1 MNIKYRIPIFLTAV
15 LMMGT
20 TLLSA
25 QAEAA
30 VDPHGMER
38 ILGDT
43 LLWLAAVVI
52 AVTFGVLLYLVN
64 MLMDAQKMR
73 MFQEHGIE
81 VMEKVG
87 LTQQKEPWWKR
98 INKQA
103 WQLVPMEKEKDI
115 LFDHEYDGIRE
126 LDNSLPPWWVAM
138 FYITIAFGVA
148 YLGYFHV
155 TDYGVDQATEYVQE
169 MERAEEAVQ
178 AHLAKQ
184 ADRVDE
190 TNVIAL
196 QEPKDLELGQ
206 TIFNTYCSACHG
218 MLGEGGVGPNLT
230 DNYSIHGS
238 DITSIFTTIKY
249 GVPEKGMIAW
259 NTQLRP
265 VEMQKVA
272 SYIMT
277 LVGTSPPNP
286 KEPQGEEF
294 QPGTTEDASTAVE
307 KEQGDQVIGMN
318 N

>member
-1 MNIKYRIPIFLTAV
+1 MNIKYRIPILLTILLV
-15 LMMGT
+15 LGT
-20 TLLSA
+20 TILSA

-30 VDPHGMER
+30 VDPHGMEK
-38 ILGDT
+38 ILGNT
-43 LLWLAAVVI
+43 LLWLAGVVI
-52 AVTFGVLLYLVN
+52 AATIGVLLYLVN
-64 MLMDAQKMR
+64 MLMDAQKLR
-73 MFQEHGIE
+73 MLQEHGVE

-87 LTQQKEPWWKR
+87 LTKKREPWWKR
-98 INKQA
+98 FNKQA

-148 YLGYFHV
+148 YLGYFHI
-155 TDYGVDQATEYVQE
+155 TGYGVNQATEYAQE
-169 MERAEEAVQ
+169 MERADEAVQ
-178 AHLAKQ
+178 AYLAKQ

-190 TNVIAL
+190 TNVVVL

-230 DNYSIHGS
+230 DNYWIHGG
-238 DITSIFTTIKY
+238 DITAVFKTIKY

-277 LVGTSPPNP
+277 LVGTTPPNP
-286 KEPQGEEF
+286 KEPQGEEYK
-294 QPGTTEDASTAVE
+294 PGTEDASTAVE
-307 KEQGDQVIGMN
+307 KEKGEQVIGMN

>member
-1 MNIKYRIPIFLTAV
+1 MNIKYRIPILLTTLLV
-15 LMMGT
+15 LGT
-20 TLLSA
+20 TILSA
-25 QAEAA
+25 QAEAT

-38 ILGDT
+38 ILGNT
-43 LLWLAAVVI
+43 LLWLAGVVI
-52 AVTFGVLLYLVN
+52 AATIGVLLYLVN
-64 MLMDAQKMR
+64 MLMDAQKLR
-73 MFQEHGIE
+73 MLQEHGVE

-87 LTQQKEPWWKR
+87 LTQQREPWWKR
-98 INKQA
+98 FNKQA

-115 LFDHEYDGIRE
+115 LFEHEYDGIRE

-138 FYITIAFGVA
+138 FYITIVFAVA
-148 YLGYFHV
+148 YLGYYHV
-155 TDYGVDQATEYVQE
+155 AGYGVDQATEYAQE

-190 TNVIAL
+190 TNVVAL
-196 QEPKDLELGQ
+196 QEPQDLELGQ

-230 DNYSIHGS
+230 DNYWVHGG
-238 DITSIFTTIKY
+238 DITAVFKTIKY

-277 LVGTSPPNP
+277 LVGTTPPNP
-286 KEPQGEEF
+286 KEPEGDEYN
-294 QPGTTEDASTAVE
+294 PGTEDASTAVE
-307 KEQGDQVIGMN
+307 KEKGEQVLGMN

>member
-1 MNIKYRIPIFLTAV
+1 MNIKYRIPIL
-15 LMMGT
+15 LT
-20 TLLSA
+20 TLLFLGTTILSA
-25 QAEAA
+25 QTETA

-38 ILGDT
+38 ILGNT
-43 LLWLAAVVI
+43 LLWVAGVVI
-52 AVTFGVLLYLVN
+52 AATFGVMLYLVN
-64 MLMDAQKMR
+64 MLMDAQKLR
-73 MFQEHGIE
+73 MLQEHGVE
-81 VMEKVG
+81 VMEKIG
-87 LTQQKEPWWKR
+87 LTQKKEPWWKR
-98 INKQA
+98 FNKQA

-115 LFDHEYDGIRE
+115 LFEHEYDGIRE

-138 FYITIAFGVA
+138 FYITIVFAVA
-148 YLGYFHV
+148 YLGYYHV
-155 TDYGVDQATEYVQE
+155 TDYGVDQATEYAQE
-169 MERAEEAVQ
+169 MERADEAVK

-190 TNVIAL
+190 TNVVAL
-196 QEPKDLELGQ
+196 LEPKDLELGQ

-230 DNYSIHGS
+230 DNYWVHGG
-238 DITSIFTTIKY
+238 DITAVFKTIKY

-277 LVGTSPPNP
+277 LVGTTPPNP
-286 KEPQGEEF
+286 KEPQGEEYI
-294 QPGTTEDASTAVE
+294 PGTEDASTAIE
-307 KEQGDQVIGMN
+307 KEQGGQVIGMN

>member
-1 MNIKYRIPIFLTAV
+1 MNIKYRIPILLTILLV
-15 LMMGT
+15 LGT
-20 TLLSA
+20 TILSA

-38 ILGDT
+38 ILGNT
-43 LLWLAAVVI
+43 LLWLAGVVI
-52 AVTFGVLLYLVN
+52 AATIGVLLYLVN
-64 MLMDAQKMR
+64 MLMDAQKLR
-73 MFQEHGIE
+73 MLQEHGVE

-87 LTQQKEPWWKR
+87 LAQKREPWWR
-98 INKQA
+98 RFNKQA

-138 FYITIAFGVA
+138 FYITIVFAVA
-148 YLGYFHV
+148 YLGYFHI
-155 TDYGVDQATEYVQE
+155 TDYGIDQATEYAQE

-190 TNVIAL
+190 TNVVAL

-230 DNYSIHGS
+230 DNYWVHGG
-238 DITSIFTTIKY
+238 DITAVFKTIKY

-277 LVGTSPPNP
+277 LVGTTPPNP
-286 KEPQGEEF
+286 KEPQGEEYI
-294 QPGTTEDASTAVE
+294 PGTEDASTAVE
-307 KEQGDQVIGMN
+307 KEQGGQVIGMN

>member
-1 MNIKYRIPIFLTAV
+1 MNIKYRIPILLTILLV
-15 LMMGT
+15 LGT
-20 TLLSA
+20 TILSA

-38 ILGDT
+38 ILGNT
-43 LLWLAAVVI
+43 LLWLAGVVI
-52 AVTFGVLLYLVN
+52 AATIGVLLYLVN
-64 MLMDAQKMR
+64 MLMDAQKLR
-73 MFQEHGIE
+73 MLQEHGVE
-81 VMEKVG
+81 VMEKIG
-87 LTQQKEPWWKR
+87 LTQKREPWWKR
-98 INKQA
+98 FNKQA

-138 FYITIAFGVA
+138 FYITIVFAVA
-148 YLGYFHV
+148 YLGYYHV
-155 TDYGVDQATEYVQE
+155 TDYGVDQATEYAQE

-190 TNVIAL
+190 TNVVAL
-196 QEPKDLELGQ
+196 LEPKDLELGQ

-230 DNYSIHGS
+230 DNYWVHGG
-238 DITSIFTTIKY
+238 DITAVFKTIKY

-277 LVGTSPPNP
+277 LVGTTPPNP
-286 KEPQGEEF
+286 KEPQGEEYI
-294 QPGTTEDASTAVE
+294 PGTEDASTAVE
-307 KEQGDQVIGMN
+307 KEQGEQVIGMN